1 MRKKILKIF
10 ILVAAIFMAA
20 VFMVKGILRFTQKP
34 TDVSKGV
41 KILKEMETKNIG
53 EVEQQVQLIQTQAPS
68 ASNEKEDT
76 GESANSQNNEEGIVN
91 RNYKEI
97 FANSVVM
104 GDSIAEAL
112 GEYNMLNSSSLIAEM
127 GVSLTALDGALAT
140 VTQLSPQN
148 VFLYYGFNDIGHVW
162 DDYDRFRDEYESFI
176 VKLKQAL
183 PDAKTY
189 ANSLFP
195 VLNLDTI
202 GNAFYADVSPYNQI
216 IKEICEQYD
225 IAYLDNTGLVKDEY
239 YAEDGYHF
247 KSDFYPYWLNSMA
260 QGAGL

>member
-1 MRKKILKIF
+1 
-10 ILVAAIFMAA
+10 
-20 VFMVKGILRFTQKP
+20 
-34 TDVSKGV
+34 
-41 KILKEMETKNIG
+41 
-53 EVEQQVQLIQTQAPS
+53 
-68 ASNEKEDT
+68 
-76 GESANSQNNEEGIVN
+76 
-91 RNYKEI
+91 
-97 FANSVVM
+97 M

-183 PDAKTY
+183 PDAKIY

-225 IAYLDNTGLVKDEY
+225 IAYLTIPDL
-239 YAEDGYHF
+239 
-247 KSDFYPYWLNSMA
+247 
-260 QGAGL
+260 